1 MATAARSLE
10 NELIEDI
17 AGFTHEPFKFVRYT
31 YQWDHAELAGSRGP
45 RDWQRAILDALG
57 SHLRSKATRYTP
69 CQIAVASGHGIG
81 KSALISMITHW
92 AMSTCEDCKVILT
105 ANTGTQLATKTGPE
119 SAKWFRLGINAH
131 WFEVKATSITARDPG
146 HERLW
151 RADFIPWSEHNTE
164 AFAGL
169 HNKGKRIV
177 LIFDEASA
185 IADSVWQVAEGA
197 LTDEDTEIIWLAFG
211 NPTQNTGRFRECFGS
226 LAHRWKTFQIDSR
239 TVDGTNKEQI
249 AKWIADYGEDSDFV
263 RVRVRGEFPRAG
275 SSQFIASDDVAVAR
289 CYRAEGFSSLPKIL
303 SVDVARFGDDQ
314 TVIGTRQGR
323 KAVILKRLR
332 GMDTVQVAE
341 RVIGFI
347 DEEKPDAIVVDG
359 DGIGAG
365 VVDQIK
371 FRGFG
376 QRLFEF
382 HGGSTANDAS
392 MYFNRS
398 AECWGA
404 MRDWLSAGAEIPD
417 DKELASNLCGREYGF
432 TNKNQ
437 IQLEKKSD
445 MKARGLMSPDDADML
460 SMTFAVNVA
469 APKPVPK
476 PVYTYPG
483 EQAGAWM
490 GR

>member
-1 MATAARSLE
+1 MSQI
-10 NELIEDI
+10 ELIEEI
-17 AGFTHEPFKFVRYT
+17 ASFTHDPLGCIKSIFPWGEGDLK
-31 YQWDHAELAGSRGP
+31 DSAGP
-45 RDWQRAILDALG
+45 RPWQAQVATLIG
-57 SHLRSKATRYTP
+57 QHLRNPATRHTP
-69 CQIAVASGHGIG
+69 LCIAVASGHDIG
-81 KSALISMITHW
+81 KSAFVSMITKW
-92 AMSTCEDCKVILT
+92 GLSTCEDCRVMIT
-105 ANTGTQLATKTGPE
+105 ANKGDQLKNKTQPE
-119 SAKWFRLGINAH
+119 VAKWFRLAEDKEF
-131 WFEVKATSITARDPG
+131 WEVKATRINVLDPQ
-146 HERLW
+146 HETSW
-151 RADFIPWSEHNTE
+151 RADFETWTEQNTE
-164 AFAGL
+164 AFQGL
-169 HNKGKRIV
+169 HNIGKRIIV
-177 LIFDEASA
+177 IFDEASA
-185 IADSVWQVAEGA
+185 IPKPIWEATAGV
-197 LTDEDTEIIWLAFG
+197 LLDEKTEIIWLVFG
-211 NPTQNTGRFRECFGS
+211 NPTRNTGDFRECFGS
-226 LAHRWKTFQIDSR
+226 VAHRWTTFQIDSR
-239 TVDGTNKEQI
+239 DVDGTNKEQI

-275 SSQFIASDDVAVAR
+275 SSQFIASDVVEAAR
-289 CYRAEGFSSLPKIL
+289 KYKAEAYSGLPKIL

-323 KAVILKRLR
+323 KAIILKRLR

-341 RVIGFI
+341 RTIELI
-347 DEEKPDAIVVDG
+347 NEEKPDAIVVDG

-376 QRLFEF
+376 ARLFEF
-382 HGGSTANDAS
+382 HGGATANDAS

-404 MRDWLSAGAEIPD
+404 MRDWLAAGAEIPD

-469 APKPVPK
+469 MPKPVPK